1 MIRPATRWIICLL
14 KRTEKIKNVLP
25 LGARKEIKTMALSK
39 CHSLRNG
46 DLQSCLIIGA
56 LEA

>member
-25 LGARKEIKTMALSK
+25 LGARKEIKTMGFIQMPFLTD
-39 CHSLRNG
+39 